1 MNSTLFGYIANAILA
16 NENIRPVVYIED
28 ETMIEPIKKLF
39 PKLQIMIFN
48 IIIKF
53 TKEYY

>member
-1 MNSTLFGYIANAILA
+1 MNSTLFGYILNAILA

-39 PKLQIMIFN
+39 PKLIYTDFFWKCVSI
-48 IIIKF
+48 
-53 TKEYY
+53 

>member
-53 TKEYY
+53 IKEYY